1 LKLLRELT
9 KRPWLTKGLDSDPGP
24 GADGI
29 RGGSAAATGMWFYV
43 GVASVMFSLIVAAYV
58 LRLGNYGADP
68 AAAAAATATL
78 AWWTL
83 AAICGI
89 PPADDWAPMAE
100 PFLLWINT
108 GVLVLSS
115 IAWQKARGDLR
126 EGRMDKLRITL
137 TAGGLLALVFLAG
150 QVAVWRTLIG
160 SGQFATVGPAL
171 AFFYLITAMHG
182 LHLLGGLFFW
192 WRTTARV
199 LNGARAEE
207 IATGVNLCAVYWH
220 YLLLVWIVMFG
231 LLLIT

>member
-1 LKLLRELT
+1 M
-9 KRPWLTKGLDSDPGP
+9 TKGLDADDGP
-24 GADGI
+24 GIDGL

-68 AAAAAATATL
+68 AAAAAAKASL

-100 PFLLWINT
+100 PIMLWFNT
-108 GVLVLSS
+108 AVLIVSS
-115 IAWQKARGDLR
+115 IAWQRARSDLR
-126 EGRMDKLRITL
+126 QGRMDKLRITL
-137 TAGGLLALVFLAG
+137 TAGGLLALIFLAG
-150 QVAVWRTLIG
+150 QLSVWRDLIG
-160 SGQFATVGPAL
+160 SGQFAATGPAV
-171 AFFYLITAMHG
+171 AFFYLITALHG

-192 WRTTARV
+192 GRTTSRV
-199 LNGARAEE
+199 LNGAKAEE
-207 IATGVNLCAVYWH
+207 IATGVNLCAIYWH
-220 YLLLVWIVMFG
+220 YLLLVWVVMFG

>member
-1 LKLLRELT
+1 MKLLRELT
-9 KRPWLTKGLDSDPGP
+9 KRPWLTKGLDSDAGP

-29 RGGSAAATGMWFYV
+29 RGTTAAATGMWFYV

-68 AAAAAATATL
+68 ASAAAAKASL

-89 PPADDWAPMAE
+89 PPADDWVPLAE

-108 GVLVLSS
+108 GVLIVSS

-126 EGRMDKLRITL
+126 AGRMDKLRITL

-150 QVAVWRTLIG
+150 QLTVWRQLIG
-160 SGQFATVGPAL
+160 SGQFAAVGPAI

-192 WRTTARV
+192 WRTTAKV
-199 LNGARAEE
+199 LNGGKAEE

>member
-1 LKLLRELT
+1 MKLLRELT
-9 KRPWLTKGLDSDPGP
+9 KKPWLEKGFDSDDGP

-29 RGGSAAATGMWFYV
+29 RGPAVAATGMWFYV
-43 GVASVMFSLIVAAYV
+43 GVASVMFSLIIAAYV

-68 AAAAAATATL
+68 ASAAAAKASL

-108 GVLVLSS
+108 GVLILSS
-115 IAWQKARGDLR
+115 IAWQRARGDLR
-126 EGRMDKLRITL
+126 SGRMDKLRITL

-150 QVAVWRTLIG
+150 QLTVWRTLMA
-160 SGQFATVGPAL
+160 SGQFAPDGPAL
-171 AFFYLITAMHG
+171 AFFYLITALHG
-182 LHLLGGLFFW
+182 LHMLGGLFFW
-192 WRTTARV
+192 GRTTAMV
-199 LNGARAEE
+199 LNGAEPAEV
-207 IATGVNLCAVYWH
+207 ATGVNVCAIYWH
-220 YLLLVWIVMFG
+220 YLLIVWVVMFG

>member
-1 LKLLRELT
+1 MKLLRELT
-9 KRPWLTKGLDSDPGP
+9 KKPWLTVGLDSDEGP

-29 RGGSAAATGMWFYV
+29 RGGPAAATGMWFYV
-43 GVASVMFSLIVAAYV
+43 GVASVMFSLIVVAYV
-58 LRLGNYGADP
+58 LRLGNYGGDP

-126 EGRMDKLRITL
+126 VGRMDKLRITL
-137 TAGGLLALVFLAG
+137 TASGLLALVFLAG
-150 QVAVWRTLIG
+150 QVTVWRVLIG

-199 LNGARAEE
+199 LNGAKAEE
-207 IATGVNLCAVYWH
+207 VATGVNLCAIYWH
-220 YLLLVWIVMFG
+220 YLLLVWVVMFG